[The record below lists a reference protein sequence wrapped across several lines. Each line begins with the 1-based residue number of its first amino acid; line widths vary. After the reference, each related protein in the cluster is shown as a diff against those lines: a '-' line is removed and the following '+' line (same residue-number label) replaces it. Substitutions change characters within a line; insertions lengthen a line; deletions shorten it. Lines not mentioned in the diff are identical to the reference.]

1 MSQFMSL
8 GCKFMEFVKRS
19 FNWWKPVKYIV
30 HHFPTREHASYY
42 VSYLAQS
49 WQPLCYKRFMMWM
62 FNKYVSRADWTKRET
77 IRGRLLKPRQRKK
90 KTRQKFQEKKKETQ
104 NRLNIQYRMLL
115 GWQSHA
121 AKNKQRIFKK
131 KSFVAPTF
139 C

>member
-77 IRGRLLKPRQRKK
+77 IRGHLLKPRQRKK
-90 KTRQKFQEKKKETQ
+90 KSVRSFRKKKGNTKQIKYSKQ
-104 NRLNIQYRMLL
+104 NVTVVAE
-115 GWQSHA
+115 SCS
-121 AKNKQRIFKK
+121 KKQRIFKNLLWHRP
-131 KSFVAPTF
+131 FVR
-139 C
+139 

>member
-1 MSQFMSL
+1 
-8 GCKFMEFVKRS
+8 
-19 FNWWKPVKYIV
+19 
-30 HHFPTREHASYY
+30 
-42 VSYLAQS
+42 
-49 WQPLCYKRFMMWM
+49 M